1 MQKVTVLIPCYNEER
16 GIGGVID
23 SFPKK
28 ELSKRGFDF
37 EVIVIDNNSK
47 DNTAK
52 VAIEHGATVVV
63 EKKQGKG
70 NAIKTGFYSIS
81 NDTDFV
87 VMLDGDDTYRPEEV
101 LRLIE
106 PLQSGFCSV
115 VAGSRLYGKMSDG
128 SMKKFNLFGNYI
140 YTNLVRILFGVNI
153 TDVLTGY
160 YAWNRK
166 AVINLRPHIIS
177 SGFAI
182 EMEMMTKMAKLGEE
196 ICSVPI
202 SYHSRAGESNL
213 KPIRDGI
220 KIMLVLFKNLFW
232 KPHHNGHAVVIT
244 NDPVL
249 SSRV

>member
-1 MQKVTVLIPCYNEER
+1 MQKVTVLIPCYNEES
-16 GIGGVID
+16 GIGNVID
-23 SFPKK
+23 AFPKE
-28 ELSKRGFDF
+28 ELEARGLNF
-37 EVIVIDNNSK
+37 EIVVIDNNSK
-47 DNTAK
+47 DNTTK

-81 NDTDFV
+81 DDTDFV
-87 VMLDGDDTYRPEEV
+87 VMLDGDDTYRPEEI

-115 VAGSRLYGKMSDG
+115 VVGSRLYGKMSDG
-128 SMKKFNLFGNYI
+128 SMKKFNLMGNYI
-140 YTNLVRILFGVNI
+140 YTILVRVFFGINV

-166 AVINLRPHIIS
+166 AVINLRPHVTS

-182 EMEMMTKMAKLGEE
+182 EMEMITKMAKLGEE
-196 ICSVPI
+196 IYSVPI

-213 KPIRDGI
+213 RPIRDGAR
-220 KIMLVLFKNLFW
+220 IMLVLFKNLFW
-232 KPHHNGHAVVIT
+232 KANPVQKIVVQA
-244 NDPVL
+244 DAAL
-249 SSRV
+249 SSNI